1 MERVLITG
9 ALGQLGQ
16 EFIKFFIKKNIY
28 VLASD
33 IRHPEEKLNCDFEIV
48 DAMDNKRL
56 NVVVKKYN
64 INTIYHLVAVLSA
77 SGEKNPFKSWKVNM
91 ESFQNIIEVSI
102 ENKIKKIFWPSS
114 IAVFGTKSN
123 LENVS
128 QDPIL
133 NPNTIY
139 GISKLAGEKLISYY
153 NKKYDL
159 DIRSLRYPGII
170 SFESKPGGGTTDYVM
185 EMIESLKKGEDYICF
200 LEKDTRLPMLYIED
214 AILGTIKFMSS
225 KKNKLNVKE
234 SYNITGFSITPEELE
249 LKLKENGCIGNVI
262 YKPDYRNEIAKTW
275 PKNINDKISKED
287 WDWKANFGL
296 NNTLE
301 KAFKLT

>member
-9 ALGQLGQ
+9 ALGQLGH

-33 IRHPEEKLNCDFEIV
+33 IRYPKEKLNCDFEIV
-48 DAMDNKRL
+48 DAMDNERL
-56 NVVVKKYN
+56 NIIVKKYN

-77 SGEKNPFKSWKVNM
+77 TGEKNPFKSWKVNI

-102 ENKIKKIFWPSS
+102 ENKIQKIFWPSS
-114 IAVFGTKSN
+114 IAVFGTKSK

-185 EMIESLKKGEDYICF
+185 EMIESLKKGKDYICF

-214 AILGTIKFMSS
+214 AILGTIKLMSS
-225 KKNKLNVKE
+225 KKKNLNVKE
-234 SYNITGFSITPEELE
+234 SYNINGFSITPEELE
-249 LKLKENGCIGNVI
+249 SKLKENGCIGNVI

-275 PKNINDKISKED
+275 PKNINDNIAKED
-287 WDWKANFGL
+287 WNWKANFGL

-301 KAFKLT
+301 QAFK

>member
-1 MERVLITG
+1 MKWIRISIDAGEARTYDNLRKTN
-9 ALGQLGQ
+9 
-16 EFIKFFIKKNIY
+16 KNN
-28 VLASD
+28 
-33 IRHPEEKLNCDFEIV
+33 E
-48 DAMDNKRL
+48 RL
-56 NVVVKKYN
+56 NIIVKKYN

-77 SGEKNPFKSWKVNM
+77 TGEKNPFKSWKVNM

-114 IAVFGTKSN
+114 IAVFGTKSK

-153 NKKYDL
+153 NEKYDL

-185 EMIESLKKGEDYICF
+185 EMIEALKKGEDYICF
-200 LEKDTRLPMLYIED
+200 LDKDTRLPMLYIED
-214 AILGTIKFMSS
+214 AILGTIKLMSS
-225 KKNKLNVKE
+225 KKKNLNVKE
-234 SYNITGFSITPEELE
+234 SYNINGFSITPEELE

-275 PKNINDKISKED
+275 PKNINDNISKED
-287 WDWKANFGL
+287 WNWKANFGL

-301 KAFKLT
+301 QAFK

>member
-9 ALGQLGQ
+9 ALGQLGH

-33 IRHPEEKLNCDFEIV
+33 IRHPKEKLNCDFEIV
-48 DAMDNKRL
+48 DAMDNERL

-64 INTIYHLVAVLSA
+64 INTIYHLVAILSA
-77 SGEKNPFKSWKVNM
+77 SGEKNPFKSWKINM
-91 ESFQNIIEVSI
+91 ESFQNIIKVSI
-102 ENKIKKIFWPSS
+102 ENKIQKIFWPSS

-133 NPNTIY
+133 NPNTLY

-153 NKKYDL
+153 NEKYDL

-185 EMIESLKKGEDYICF
+185 EMIESLKKGEDYICY

-225 KKNKLNVKE
+225 KRKNLNVKE

-262 YKPDYRNEIAKTW
+262 YKPDYRNQIAKTW
-275 PKNINDKISKED
+275 PKNINDNISKED
-287 WDWKANFGL
+287 WNWKANFGL
-296 NNTLE
+296 INTLQQ
-301 KAFKLT
+301 AFK

>member
-1 MERVLITG
+1 
-9 ALGQLGQ
+9 
-16 EFIKFFIKKNIY
+16 
-28 VLASD
+28 LAF
-33 IRHPEEKLNCDFEIV
+33 RNYWKEKLNCDFEIV
-48 DAMDNKRL
+48 DAMDNERL

-77 SGEKNPFKSWKVNM
+77 SGEKNPFKSWKINM
-91 ESFQNIIEVSI
+91 ESFQNIIKVSI
-102 ENKIKKIFWPSS
+102 ENKIQKIFWPSS

-153 NKKYDL
+153 NEKYDL

-185 EMIESLKKGEDYICF
+185 EMIESLKKGEDYICY

-225 KKNKLNVKE
+225 KRKNLNVKE

-262 YKPDYRNEIAKTW
+262 YKPDYRNQIAKTW
-275 PKNINDKISKED
+275 PKNINDSISKED
-287 WDWKANFGL
+287 WNWKANFGL
-296 NNTLE
+296 INTLQQ
-301 KAFKLT
+301 AFK

>member
-77 SGEKNPFKSWKVNM
+77 TGEKNPFKSWKVNM

-159 DIRSLRYPGII
+159 DIRSIRYPGII

-225 KKNKLNVKE
+225 KKKNLNVK
-234 SYNITGFSITPEELE
+234 YVL
-249 LKLKENGCIGNVI
+249 C
-262 YKPDYRNEIAKTW
+262 YRA
-275 PKNINDKISKED
+275 
-287 WDWKANFGL
+287 
-296 NNTLE
+296 
-301 KAFKLT
+301 

>member
-9 ALGQLGQ
+9 ALGQLGH

-33 IRHPEEKLNCDFEIV
+33 IKYPKEKLNCDFEIV
-48 DAMDNKRL
+48 DAMDNERL
-56 NVVVKKYN
+56 NIIVKKYN

-77 SGEKNPFKSWKVNM
+77 TGEKNPFKSWKVNM

-102 ENKIKKIFWPSS
+102 ENKIQKIFWPSS
-114 IAVFGTKSN
+114 IAVFGTKSK

-139 GISKLAGEKLISYY
+139 GISKLAGEKLINYY

-185 EMIESLKKGEDYICF
+185 KMIESLKKGEDYICF

-214 AILGTIKFMSS
+214 AILGTIKLMSTK
-225 KKNKLNVKE
+225 KKNLNVKE

-275 PKNINDKISKED
+275 PKNINDNIAKED
-287 WDWKANFGL
+287 WNWKANFGL
-296 NNTLE
+296 NSTLE
-301 KAFKLT
+301 QAFK